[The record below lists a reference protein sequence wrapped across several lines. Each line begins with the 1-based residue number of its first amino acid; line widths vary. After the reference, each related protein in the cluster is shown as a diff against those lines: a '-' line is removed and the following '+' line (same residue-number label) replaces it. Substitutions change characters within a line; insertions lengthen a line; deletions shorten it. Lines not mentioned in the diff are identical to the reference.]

1 MLGIIATG
9 HGNFA
14 TGMVSAVNLLAGGN
28 PCVIPVDFEGTESE
42 ETLQRHLR
50 EAVDQLADCSSILF
64 LTDILGGSPFKN
76 AAVIKSAME
85 NCSVL
90 YGINLAM
97 LVECV
102 MRAQFPE
109 QYEGNGWE
117 ESVRDILKSGMEM
130 AGVF

>member
-1 MLGIIATG
+1 MLGIIVTG

-28 PCVIPVDFEGTESE
+28 PCVIPVDFDGTESE

-50 EAVDQLADCSSILF
+50 EAVDQLSGCSSILI

-90 YGINLAM
+90 YGTNLAM

-109 QYEGNGWE
+109 QYEARGCEDGARE
-117 ESVRDILKSGMEM
+117 ILQMGMEM